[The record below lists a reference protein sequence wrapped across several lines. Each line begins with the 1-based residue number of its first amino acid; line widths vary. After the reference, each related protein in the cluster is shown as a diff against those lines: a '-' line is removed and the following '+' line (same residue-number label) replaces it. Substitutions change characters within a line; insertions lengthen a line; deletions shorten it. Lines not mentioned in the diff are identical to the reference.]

1 METISPRQGSKERGH
16 SLSLCSLTPAGS
28 RANHLH
34 DGIGSK
40 RGKSLCGRA
49 CGELIDDLFHLSEQT
64 AGLDFYH
71 GTDVGVPV
79 EDLVDGD
86 EVRIPSILAAEMLK
100 VGSRWWVAVET
111 MRTQFFR
118 RKDRGDL
125 EPFLP
130 HGRESLWRPQQW
142 GYARRKNPVAS

>member
-49 CGELIDDLFHLSEQT
+49 GGELVDDLFHLSEQT

-86 EVRIPSILAAEMLK
+86 EVRIPSILTAEMLK
-100 VGSRWWVAVET
+100 VGSRWWEAVET

-118 RKDRGDL
+118 RKGRGDL
-125 EPFLP
+125 EPCL
-130 HGRESLWRPQQW
+130 RDSQESPWRPYQCR
-142 GYARRKNPVAS
+142 YLRRKALVAT